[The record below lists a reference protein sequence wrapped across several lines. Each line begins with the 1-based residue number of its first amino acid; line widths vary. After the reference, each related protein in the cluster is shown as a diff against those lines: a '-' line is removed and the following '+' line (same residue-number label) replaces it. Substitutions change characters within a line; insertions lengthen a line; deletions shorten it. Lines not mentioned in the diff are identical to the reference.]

1 MAKNIGDGGW
11 PMNWF
16 KDRFEDAFLSNSFSG
31 NFSLSES
38 EPETVEVSSLG
49 ELKAVDEVLDNDWQ
63 LQSSVGL
70 LATARGHL
78 PGGAHFLQRAALA
91 DAAWPGRLPSLEQK
105 LPAILVFVRTP
116 RLTHLSS
123 SSPNDRRIWAE
134 WRLDTSFVQYGPRA
148 TRYKICNAQ
157 LLRPAVRFGVHQRAI
172 W

>member
-1 MAKNIGDGGW
+1 ML
-11 PMNWF
+11 F
-16 KDRFEDAFLSNSFSG
+16 FRTVFSG

-105 LPAILVFVRTP
+105 TSSHIGLRT
-116 RLTHLSS
+116 
-123 SSPNDRRIWAE
+123 
-134 WRLDTSFVQYGPRA
+134 DTPFNTS
-148 TRYKICNAQ
+148 Q
-157 LLRPAVRFGVHQRAI
+157 LKFAK
-172 W
+172 